1 MDNNLKSMF
10 YRLINEY
17 ANLYAEVNRT
27 QNYRHPFGSFIR
39 NDIPNE
45 IRRKGDI
52 DQSKYIVK
60 GSNGAGRWTTVP
72 WIAIFDRRITESA
85 QRGVY
90 LVYLLN
96 KDKKELY
103 LTLNQGATDVSQN
116 GAVGNDGKL
125 AFTGV
130 TGSSNAKS
138 LAKLRSNAVHI
149 QSVVGSVPFST
160 DELIKCGAP
169 NYDAGAVCYKKY
181 TLENLPDE
189 QQLFEDL
196 RAFIAIYARY
206 AEWYLSDAGKTEEDV
221 WWPSQ
226 TEYPLNLT
234 KEDWKKYILN
244 IEMPNHPVPMRM
256 LKAMMEL
263 DGEASCKKLSDLYGG
278 HPSVY
283 AGCAMNIGRRVKK
296 HFNLPA
302 CMDGNQERYFPFP
315 FLGKYRGG
323 SEDNYIYRIRPELYA
338 ALKEI
343 DLSAI
348 SPYYV
353 EEHKTGKFDSW
364 EIVDETTAIK
374 TCDKSFFDYNGS
386 GVPKEICWL
395 FDAENLSAGETKAI
409 KLLCK
414 GKEYYGKVANDTTD
428 RRRVRIFWSTD
439 LGRLFDG
446 YKSVESK
453 ATFVKK
459 QTGVYEITIIGGEKE
474 MTTKEQIAAIRKY
487 IEAKGFNYDGSLIEN
502 FYLGLKSKP
511 FVILAGTSG
520 TGKTRLVRLFA
531 EAIKA
536 EYKLVSVRPDW
547 SDSSDLFGHVDLN
560 QKFVPGAI
568 IDFVKQAE
576 LNPNKPYFL
585 CLDEMN
591 LARVEYYMSDILSAI
606 ETRRYE
612 SGMII
617 TDPVVSSANYGNDP
631 HAPGKYGK
639 VILPGNLY
647 IVGTVNMD
655 ETTFPFSKKVLDR
668 ANTIEFSYVD
678 LLSMPSFSTAT
689 ADKITVT
696 NEFLVSKYITL
707 NDCDAVDREYIGSV
721 CTTLSRINGI
731 LEIANAHI
739 GYRVRDEIVFYMLN
753 NREADLLDDKVAFD
767 NQIMQKI
774 LPRVQGSSESIKT
787 MLGELLKIC
796 ESEKY
801 EASAMKINFMIKR
814 YEEDGFTSYWL

>member
-1 MDNNLKSMF
+1 MAYLKNEFEIWLKQSTRNNGEPYSTETVNNYIGVIKNYCKKLNNLSIDNSDLFYVDNIAEFEKIHSEILNHPDFEKVNQSYHRAFSSGLLVYKRFLQARELSSMKVELSF
-10 YRLINEY
+10 EDWLANYQDHKYRDSTIKRYVVALQK
-17 ANLYAEVNRT
+17 AEERLMISLNKPVL
-27 QNYRHPFGSFIR
+27 
-39 NDIPNE
+39 E
-45 IRRKGDI
+45 IRDLGEFEI
-52 DQSKYIVK
+52 AVK
-60 GSNGAGRWTTVP
+60 T
-72 WIAIFDRRITESA
+72 
-85 QRGVY
+85 
-90 LVYLLN
+90 
-96 KDKKELY
+96 
-103 LTLNQGATDVSQN
+103 
-116 GAVGNDGKL
+116 
-125 AFTGV
+125 
-130 TGSSNAKS
+130 
-138 LAKLRSNAVHI
+138 I
-149 QSVVGSVPFST
+149 Q
-160 DELIKCGAP
+160 GAP
-169 NYDAGAVCYKKY
+169 NYDFVNKKY
-181 TLENLPDE
+181 GNG
-189 QQLFEDL
+189 DL
-196 RAFIAIYARY
+196 SAALSAYAK
-206 AEWYLSDAGKTEEDV
+206 YLKDVFVGSDD

-234 KEDWKKYILN
+234 KEDWKDYILN

-263 DGEASCKKLSDLYGG
+263 DGEASCKKLSNLYGG

-323 SEDNYIYRIRPELYA
+323 SEDNYIYRVRPELHE
-338 ALKEI
+338 ALQEI

-386 GVPKEICWL
+386 GVPKEICWF
-395 FDAENLSAGETKAI
+395 FDAENISNGSGKSITLI
-409 KLLCK
+409 FN
-414 GKEYYGKVANDTTD
+414 GKEYSGSLKNDTTD
-428 RRRVRIFWSTD
+428 RRRIQIRWNSD
-439 LGRLFDG
+439 LGRLFDT
-446 YKSVESK
+446 YKNEESK
-453 ATFVKK
+453 ATFTKK
-459 QTGVYEITIIGGEKE
+459 QTGVYEITLKGGEKE
-474 MTTKEQIAAIRKY
+474 MTIKERVAAIRKY
-487 IEAKGFNYDGSLIEN
+487 IEAKGFNYDGSMIEN

-531 EAIKA
+531 KAIKA

-576 LNPNKPYFL
+576 LNPTKPYFL

-617 TDPVVSSANYGNDP
+617 TDPVVSSANYGNDTFS
-631 HAPGKYGK
+631 AGKYGK

-707 NDCDAVDREYIGSV
+707 NDCDAADREYIGSV
-721 CTTLSRINGI
+721 CTTLSRINSI
-731 LEIANAHI
+731 LEIANVHI

-774 LPRVQGSSESIKT
+774 LPRIQGSGESIKT

-801 EASAMKINFMIKR
+801 EASAKKINFMIKR

>member
-1 MDNNLKSMF
+1 MAKMTQDTFFTLFEYGKRVYNRELDLKEAAQKARQQNSEIAESSARHYILWYSKMRAGEHLTWNSNSDLLLYYARKIIEENGVEAGKKAIIAAKGFAKHVSRIELEHDLDNLA
-10 YRLINEY
+10 LE
-17 ANLYAEVNRT
+17 T
-27 QNYRHPFGSFIR
+27 G
-39 NDIPNE
+39 
-45 IRRKGDI
+45 
-52 DQSKYIVK
+52 IV
-60 GSNGAGRWTTVP
+60 
-72 WIAIFDRRITESA
+72 
-85 QRGVY
+85 
-90 LVYLLN
+90 
-96 KDKKELY
+96 
-103 LTLNQGATDVSQN
+103 
-116 GAVGNDGKL
+116 
-125 AFTGV
+125 
-130 TGSSNAKS
+130 
-138 LAKLRSNAVHI
+138 
-149 QSVVGSVPFST
+149 
-160 DELIKCGAP
+160 
-169 NYDAGAVCYKKY
+169 
-181 TLENLPDE
+181 LENNAPIINTLPQE
-189 QQLFEDL
+189 ASE
-196 RAFIAIYARY
+196 
-206 AEWYLSDAGKTEEDV
+206 

-244 IEMPNHPVPMRM
+244 IEMPNHPVPLRM

-338 ALKEI
+338 ALQEI

-353 EEHKTGKFDSW
+353 GDPKTGKFDSW
-364 EIVDETTAIK
+364 ELVDETIAIK

-386 GVPKEICWL
+386 GVPKEICWF
-395 FDAENLSAGETKAI
+395 FDAENISNGSGKPITLI
-409 KLLCK
+409 FN
-414 GKEYYGKVANDTTD
+414 GKEYSGFLKNDTTD
-428 RRRVRIFWSTD
+428 RRRIQIRWNSD
-439 LGRLFDG
+439 LGRLFDT
-446 YKSVESK
+446 YKNAESK
-453 ATFVKK
+453 ATFIKK
-459 QTGVYEITIIGGEKE
+459 QNGVYEITFKGGEEE
-474 MTTKEQIAAIRKY
+474 MTIKEQVAAIRKY

-576 LNPNKPYFL
+576 LNPTKPYFL

-617 TDPVVSSANYGNDP
+617 TDPVVSSANYGNDTFS
-631 HAPGKYGK
+631 AGKYGK

-707 NDCDAVDREYIGSV
+707 NDCDAADREYIGSV

-753 NREADLLDDKVAFD
+753 NREADLLDDKIAFD

-774 LPRVQGSSESIKT
+774 LPRVQGSSESIKK
-787 MLGELLKIC
+787 MLDELKKLC
-796 ESEKY
+796 ETEKY
-801 EASAMKINFMIKR
+801 ENSLKKINFMIKR
-814 YEEDGFTSYWL
+814 CEEDGFTSYWL

>member
-1 MDNNLKSMF
+1 MAYLKNEFETWLKQATRNNGEPYSAETVNNYISVIKNYCKKLNNLSIDNSDLF
-10 YRLINEY
+10 YVDNIADFENIHREILNHSDFEKVNQLYHRAFSSGLLVYKRFLQTRELSDMKVELSFEEWLSNYQDHKYRDSTIKRYVVALQKAEERLMIS
-17 ANLYAEVNRT
+17 LSKPVL
-27 QNYRHPFGSFIR
+27 
-39 NDIPNE
+39 E
-45 IRRKGDI
+45 IRDI
-52 DQSKYIVK
+52 GEFEIAAKTMQS
-60 GSNGAGRWTTVP
+60 
-72 WIAIFDRRITESA
+72 
-85 QRGVY
+85 
-90 LVYLLN
+90 
-96 KDKKELY
+96 
-103 LTLNQGATDVSQN
+103 
-116 GAVGNDGKL
+116 
-125 AFTGV
+125 
-130 TGSSNAKS
+130 
-138 LAKLRSNAVHI
+138 
-149 QSVVGSVPFST
+149 
-160 DELIKCGAP
+160 AP
-169 NYDAGAVCYKKY
+169 NYDFVNKKY
-181 TLENLPDE
+181 GNGDLSAALSAYAKYLKDVFVSSDE
-189 QQLFEDL
+189 
-196 RAFIAIYARY
+196 
-206 AEWYLSDAGKTEEDV
+206 

-226 TEYPLNLT
+226 AEYPLNLT

-323 SEDNYIYRIRPELYA
+323 SEDNYIYRIRPELYE

-343 DLSAI
+343 DLSEI

-353 EEHKTGKFDSW
+353 EDHKTGKFDSW
-364 EIVDETTAIK
+364 EIIDETTAVK
-374 TCDKSFFDYNGS
+374 TCDKSFFEYNGS
-386 GVPKEICWL
+386 GVPKEICWF
-395 FDAENLSAGETKAI
+395 FDAEDLSSGETKAI
-409 KLLCK
+409 KVIYNRE
-414 GKEYYGKVANDTTD
+414 EYAGKVANDTTD
-428 RRRVRIFWSTD
+428 RRRVRVFWSAD
-439 LGRLFDG
+439 LGRLFDT
-446 YKSVESK
+446 YKNTESK

-459 QTGVYEITIIGGEKE
+459 QTGVYEITLKGGEEE
-474 MTTKEQIAAIRKY
+474 MTIKEQVAAIRKY

-502 FYLGLKSKP
+502 FYLSLKSKP

-576 LNPNKPYFL
+576 LNPTKPYFL

-617 TDPVVSSANYGNDP
+617 TDPVVSSANYGNDTFS
-631 HAPGKYGK
+631 AGKYGK

-707 NDCDAVDREYIGSV
+707 NDCDAADREYIGSV
-721 CTTLSRINGI
+721 CTLLSRINAI

-753 NREADLLDDKVAFD
+753 NCEADLLDDKVAFD

-801 EASAMKINFMIKR
+801 EASAKKINFMIKR